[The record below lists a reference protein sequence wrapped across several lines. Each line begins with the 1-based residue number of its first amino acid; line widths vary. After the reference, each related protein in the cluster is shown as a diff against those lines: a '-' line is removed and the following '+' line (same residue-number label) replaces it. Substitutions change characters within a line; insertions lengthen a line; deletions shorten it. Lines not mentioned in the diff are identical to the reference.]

1 MLFSVLQ
8 FFAHD
13 FSCSHFFP
21 SQSQPSMSS
30 GDTVR
35 LQWWYNS
42 TTSVDVT
49 IYTNMFTWSASCSF
63 NMDAFVLQQ
72 NSMRLS
78 ESNTLHYKVISQL
91 KIIYYVPLFFRKSF
105 ASLKEDNAPSV
116 DTVEQKKTC
125 PAMTQYSGPPSIGE
139 GMETGVW
146 ACISQRGPSTLYP
159 VNDSKKLL
167 VRKSDMISESTVS
180 KTLIHHCFEWRSMGL
195 FFYCIYCNAK

>member
-1 MLFSVLQ
+1 MFSVLQ
-8 FFAHD
+8 FFGHD

-78 ESNTLHYKVISQL
+78 ESNTLHHKVISQL
-91 KIIYYVPLFFRKSF
+91 KIVYYIPLFCRKSF

-116 DTVEQKKTC
+116 DTVEQKKTR
-125 PAMTQYSGPPSIGE
+125 PAMTQYSGPPSISE

-159 VNDSKKLL
+159 VNDSKNSWWENQTWFQRVLS
-167 VRKSDMISESTVS
+167 RKHRSTTVS
-180 KTLIHHCFEWRSMGL
+180 NEDQWVCFSIA
-195 FFYCIYCNAK
+195 YNAMPKS